1 MIDIINNY
9 GIINDECKFYI
20 DNELFYTIPS
30 GSNIEHITD
39 ASHCKGWNYEKLYVG
54 KQAKI
59 LCNFYHNEKYR
70 PHNLNG
76 PAIIKAMLIH
86 DVWII
91 TSFVYGITGGHYTK
105 TQHQNHPLV
114 IKNLVNSI
122 VDL

>member
-1 MIDIINNY
+1 MINEINLFEP
-9 GIINDECKFYI
+9 INEECRFYI

-30 GSNIEHITD
+30 GSNIEYVTD
-39 ASHCKGWNYEKLYVG
+39 ASHYEGWNYERLYVG
-54 KQAKI
+54 NPTI
-59 LCNFYHNEKYR
+59 VCNFYHNEKYR

-76 PAIIKAMLIH
+76 PAIIKATLIH

-91 TSFVYGITGGHYTK
+91 TSFIYGITGEHYTK